1 MHRLPTFLLSIP
13 LTLLPMGLIGTT
25 APAALAQADA
35 QAAFQQAKAAFQAGK
50 FAEARDL
57 AKKASETDAKNPE
70 VFLLLGKAHYQ
81 LGELDEA
88 LVAWQRTLALAPEEP
103 FAAKMLEVLRGQRA
117 GADLRIKLVEAMI
130 VEKLFAPA
138 QQEYRRLLGDK
149 SLSEAQRAKVIT
161 LQAETLVHTN
171 QPAEAQR
178 VLSELLLVYP
188 KLADPAQTMLLL
200 GQAKLRAGGDAT
212 AEGVTLLRKVAEMVA
227 ADHVGAPVAATAQ
240 YELIAFE
247 LKQGVDAARTD
258 ALAKWLADH
267 PKHPLVAEAQ
277 RALVDA
283 CLTLARQGAKPSRQ
297 SALTAADAKALALA
311 VEIAKQQV
319 RTEVTAG
326 LVDTLLKHLESH
338 YAANQAHAA
347 AVQGVQTLLAAP
359 LPKPSR
365 LAGLKALAQYKQRAA
380 MEWLNEEARAGR
392 LDAVPVT
399 KAGFLRV
406 HPSVI
411 AGVLS
416 VYQTIRTEFPAEPLW
431 AEQAALAVQVRA
443 LNARVV
449 WRPDEVKGFRRPD
462 AWAMAI
468 ALPVVRAN
476 ADPAAVKTAV
486 DVFQGVI
493 QDCSAVG
500 QQPGARGLALWAS
513 GELLNASLSLT
524 DNKGLIPAPLSPD
537 HPAWPGMMMG
547 HVALLDGEA
556 KYQFQENIKSGNGA
570 QNAKLSNTQKLLLD
584 TLAKLVAIDAQ
595 QSAAAMKAASDHLAP
610 WIDGGHWAVA
620 EEVYATLAKAL
631 PQSDRRQAE
640 LAVVDL
646 WIQQVLRE
654 HQRLVAAGLSVP
666 RELDPTLKKA
676 LLRCYELQAGL
687 DPASPKLAQIRG
699 VSDRVIAYYTALEY
713 YDVAEAAV
721 KVKAEA
727 AVDAADQYAAFQ
739 LIHLQEDQARRELA
753 RSLRQYG
760 APDKISLTP
769 GFQAVLAAWT
779 KFITDRPAG
788 PLVPQ
793 AAEQI
798 FGVARLFEQHGA
810 CTVAAGVY
818 GDMAK
823 FAAKVKVL
831 SQSSPATASSAQRAA
846 FAAAGAWD
854 SQARK
859 TLAKATADRKSGD
872 LPPGKLSDEFAVAI
886 ASYKGFIAAYPDSI
900 LVRDAIGKVMAV
912 ALEYAR
918 IDAWDVADGV
928 YADLLKSNLKIR
940 RPERLEFAR
949 GLCQLGHAM
958 PEHARE
964 VLTALSAAGLRGA
977 EGPSE
982 IALAA
987 RGGEVGGRMMPGG
1000 GGFGGAG
1007 GAVGMADYG
1016 MPGGAPGY
1024 AAAGMPPGVASGPMD
1039 GTKLA
1044 AGSASSTARPATS
1057 ALSAETDEAKRDVQL
1072 LAMIRQRESSRSA
1085 KVAQLRERLDLS
1097 MNQPAAQGQRAAQQ
1111 PQADQQAK
1119 LPAAVPV
1126 LSEAELARQEKAID
1140 AAYAIFQGIRKSYAE
1155 TPTAEQARAEI
1166 LVMVSHWRG
1175 LTQWHRSAALAGRFL
1190 TDNPTDGQLPQL
1202 RLEIARDRLA
1212 YASKP
1217 LEKPMAKQAM
1227 LTEVSGR
1234 FSAARAELAKIV
1246 TEFPAEKTL
1255 QQDAQWD
1262 IANSFLTEARA
1273 IAVLSP
1279 TLARGQFIRATRE
1292 LQKVADKHP
1301 THPRIGAI
1309 PQMLWGI
1316 SQELEGRGYDE
1327 EAILVWNELVIHDPT
1342 NPLAQTSALKI
1353 AQTYHQKLKR
1363 PLKAAETYQELNF
1376 ARGGSDQA
1384 AQDAIFRI
1392 GSELK
1397 DQKRWVEAL
1406 HVLEAFV
1413 DSFPRH
1419 PQAGQALATAGQIH
1433 QANEAWKDAIAAYR
1447 RVIAEF
1453 GEGHDH
1459 PADGARQD
1467 AKWSIAECTINL
1479 SQWSEAMAAY
1489 RDFVAAYPKDAKVAE
1504 ANRRIEVLK
1513 DLARYQGLVDEK
1525 GQRKAFDAQ
1534 YQIAVIVRNQLSN
1547 PVKAIIEYR
1556 KVVTNWPESYV
1567 AAPALHEMGT
1577 AYLSLGETEKARDAL
1592 KQVAEKYPTSPLASS
1607 ALFMVGK
1614 SYEDE
1619 ADKLASVTREKS
1631 LEQARDVAQR
1641 NAYELSQSS
1650 RRQQLDSRAGRV
1662 ADLKKEG
1669 KSKAAEV
1676 EEASG
1681 AALYGVFNDA
1691 NVKVFAQKAIQDVET
1706 LTATQLADRQDKIN
1720 AALRKA
1726 VAAYTATSKIAGG
1739 NKADAALLQ
1748 MATIYDQRLKDSKAA
1763 METWLEIVRQFSGT
1777 AVAEDASWKLAQYY
1791 EREGKYSEA
1800 IDAYTAFLRNYRR
1813 SPNAGP
1819 AQFAIAENY
1828 ERIGKWVAAMDSYNN
1843 YITNF
1848 PEGPLV
1854 NKAKEQI
1861 NWIKTYRL

>member
-1 MHRLPTFLLSIP
+1 MPRRSAFLLSVA
-13 LTLLPMGLIGTT
+13 TLFLSMAVIGAT
-25 APAALAQADA
+25 APPALAQADA

-57 AKKASETDAKNPE
+57 AKKAAETDAKNPE

-81 LGELDEA
+81 LGELDDA
-88 LVAWQRTLALAPEEP
+88 LAAWKRTLALAPEEP
-103 FAAKMLEVLRGQRA
+103 FAAKMLEVLRAQRA

-130 VEKLFAPA
+130 AEKLFAPA
-138 QQEYRRLLGDK
+138 QLECHGLLNDK
-149 SLSEAQRAKVIT
+149 SLSEAQRAKVMN
-161 LQAETLVHTN
+161 LQAEIHVQTN
-171 QPAEAQR
+171 QIAEAQK
-178 VLSELLLVYP
+178 VLREVLILYP
-188 KLADPAQTMLLL
+188 KQADPVQTTLLL

-212 AEGVTLLRKVAEMVA
+212 AVGLELLKKLI
-227 ADHVGAPVAATAQ
+227 ADHADTAAAATAQ
-240 YELIAFE
+240 FELVSFD
-247 LKQGVDAARTD
+247 LKQGVDQARVD
-258 ALAKWLADH
+258 ALAKWLAKYPQHGLATD
-267 PKHPLVAEAQ
+267 AQ
-277 RALVDA
+277 RTLVESYLA
-283 CLTLARQGAKPSRQ
+283 LARQGAKPGPQ
-297 SALTAADAKALALA
+297 SDLSAADATALTLA
-311 VEIAKQQV
+311 VNLAKQQV
-319 RTEVTAG
+319 RAEVTAG
-326 LVDTLLKHLESH
+326 LVDTLLKHLEAQ
-338 YAANQAHAA
+338 YGANQANGAA
-347 AVQGVQTLLAAP
+347 TKGVQTLLAAP
-359 LPKPSR
+359 LPRPSR
-365 LAGLKALAQYKQRAA
+365 LAALKSLGLYKYRAA
-380 MEWLNEEARAGR
+380 MEWLNEQGRSGQLSAAVNDRA
-392 LDAVPVT
+392 LPPAL
-399 KAGFLRV
+399 AE
-406 HPSVI
+406 
-411 AGVLS
+411 VLA
-416 VYQTIRTEFPAEPLW
+416 VYQTIRTEFPTEPLW
-431 AEQAALAVQVRA
+431 ADHAALAVQVRA
-443 LNARVV
+443 ANARVV
-449 WRPDEVKGFRRPD
+449 WPDEVTAFRGPD
-462 AWAMAI
+462 AWAI
-468 ALPVVRAN
+468 EIVLPVVKAN
-476 ADPAAVKTAV
+476 ADAAAVKTAV
-486 DVFQGVI
+486 DLFQGIVK
-493 QDCSAVG
+493 DYTALG
-500 QQPGARGLALWAS
+500 QSGARQLALAAS
-513 GELLNASLSLT
+513 RLLLS
-524 DNKGLIPAPLSPD
+524 APLSQK
-537 HPAWPGMMMG
+537 HPAWSDAMAA
-547 HVALLDGEA
+547 HAALLDGYA
-556 KYQFQENIKSGNGA
+556 RFLFQENIKSGNGE
-570 QNAKLSNTQKLLLD
+570 QNAKLSDAQKEFLD
-584 TLAKLVAIDAQ
+584 TLARLLAGDAARAG
-595 QSAAAMKAASDHLAP
+595 AALGDVREHVKP

-620 EEVYATLAKAL
+620 EEVYAALAKAL
-631 PQSDRRQAE
+631 PQADRRQAD

-666 RELDPTLKKA
+666 RQLDPTLKKA
-676 LLRCYELQAGL
+676 LVRCYELQAGL
-687 DPASPKLAQIRG
+687 DPASPKLAQVRG
-699 VSDRVIAYYTALEY
+699 VADRVIAHYQALEY
-713 YDVAEAAV
+713 YDVALAAIQ
-721 KVKAEA
+721 VKAEKP
-727 AVDAADQYAAFQ
+727 VEAADEYAAFQ
-739 LIHLQEDQARRELA
+739 LIQLQEDQARRELA

-760 APDKISLTP
+760 APDKIALTP
-769 GFQAVLAAWT
+769 AFQAVLAAWT
-779 KFITDRPAG
+779 KFISDRPTS

-793 AAEQI
+793 AAERV
-798 FGVARLFEQHGA
+798 FGIARLFEQHGA
-810 CTVAAGVY
+810 FPVAAGVH
-818 GDMAK
+818 GEMAK
-823 FAAKVKVL
+823 FAAGVKVL
-831 SQSSPATASSAQRAA
+831 SQSSPTAASTAQRAA
-846 FAAAGAWD
+846 FAAAGALD
-854 SQARK
+854 AQARK
-859 TLAKATADRKSGD
+859 VLAKAMADRKSGD
-872 LPPGKLSDEFAVAI
+872 LPPGKLSGEFEAAI
-886 ASYKGFIAAYPDSI
+886 VGYKGFIAAYPDSI
-900 LVRDAIGKVMAV
+900 LVRDAIAKVMTV
-912 ALEYAR
+912 ALEYAK

-928 YADLLKSNLKIR
+928 YADLLASNLKIR

-949 GLCQLGHAM
+949 GLCQLGRAM

-964 VLTALSAAGLRGA
+964 VLTALGATGLRGA
-977 EGPSE
+977 EGPTE

-987 RGGEVGGRMMPGG
+987 RGG

-1007 GAVGMADYG
+1007 GGLGASGYG
-1016 MPGGAPGY
+1016 MPGGAPGHG
-1024 AAAGMPPGVASGPMD
+1024 AAETPPGAASGPMD
-1039 GTKLA
+1039 GGKPA
-1044 AGSASSTARPATS
+1044 AVSASSPPPPATP
-1057 ALSAETDEAKRDVQL
+1057 ALSLETDEAKRDVQL
-1072 LAMIRQRESSRSA
+1072 LAMIRQREASRSSQ
-1085 KVAQLRERLDLS
+1085 VAQLREHYDVAI
-1097 MNQPAAQGQRAAQQ
+1097 NQPDQGQRAAQQ

-1119 LPAAVPV
+1119 RPAPVPV

-1140 AAYAIFQGIRKSYAE
+1140 AAYAIFQAIRKNYAE

-1175 LTQWHRSAALAGRFL
+1175 LTQWHRSAALAARFL
-1190 TDNPTDGQLPQL
+1190 ADNPTDGQLPQL
-1202 RLEIARDRLA
+1202 RLEIARDKLA

-1227 LTEVSGR
+1227 VTEVSGR
-1234 FSAARAELAKIV
+1234 FSAARGELAKIV
-1246 TEFPAEKTL
+1246 TDFPTEKTL

-1273 IAVLSP
+1273 IAALSP
-1279 TLARGQFIRATRE
+1279 TLARGQFVRATRE

-1301 THPRIGAI
+1301 NHPRIGAI
-1309 PQMLWGI
+1309 PQMLWTI

-1327 EAILVWNELVIHDPT
+1327 EAILVWNELSIHDPT
-1342 NPLAQTSALKI
+1342 SPLAQTAALKI

-1419 PQAGQALATAGQIH
+1419 PQAGQALAMAGQIH

-1453 GEGHDH
+1453 GEGQWV
-1459 PADGARQD
+1459 QD

-1479 SQWSEAMAAY
+1479 SQWSEAAAAY
-1489 RDFVAAYPKDAKVAE
+1489 RDYVAAYPKDAAKVAE

-1577 AYLSLGETEKARDAL
+1577 AYLALGETEKARDAL

-1650 RRQQLDSRAGRV
+1650 RARQQELRLDRV
-1662 ADLKKEG
+1662 ESLKKEG

-1676 EEASG
+1676 EEASN
-1681 AALYGVFNDA
+1681 AALFGQFNDA
-1691 NVKVFAQKAIQDVET
+1691 NVRVFAQKAIQDVET

-1726 VAAYTATSKIAGG
+1726 VTAYTATSKIAGG

-1813 SPNAGP
+1813 SPNAGA
-1819 AQFAIAENY
+1819 AQFAVAENY

-1854 NKAKEQI
+1854 SKAKEQI

>member
-1 MHRLPTFLLSIP
+1 
-13 LTLLPMGLIGTT
+13 
-25 APAALAQADA
+25 
-35 QAAFQQAKAAFQAGK
+35 
-50 FAEARDL
+50 
-57 AKKASETDAKNPE
+57 
-70 VFLLLGKAHYQ
+70 
-81 LGELDEA
+81 
-88 LVAWQRTLALAPEEP
+88 
-103 FAAKMLEVLRGQRA
+103 
-117 GADLRIKLVEAMI
+117 
-130 VEKLFAPA
+130 
-138 QQEYRRLLGDK
+138 
-149 SLSEAQRAKVIT
+149 
-161 LQAETLVHTN
+161 
-171 QPAEAQR
+171 
-178 VLSELLLVYP
+178 
-188 KLADPAQTMLLL
+188 
-200 GQAKLRAGGDAT
+200 
-212 AEGVTLLRKVAEMVA
+212 
-227 ADHVGAPVAATAQ
+227 
-240 YELIAFE
+240 
-247 LKQGVDAARTD
+247 
-258 ALAKWLADH
+258 
-267 PKHPLVAEAQ
+267 
-277 RALVDA
+277 
-283 CLTLARQGAKPSRQ
+283 
-297 SALTAADAKALALA
+297 
-311 VEIAKQQV
+311 
-319 RTEVTAG
+319 
-326 LVDTLLKHLESH
+326 
-338 YAANQAHAA
+338 
-347 AVQGVQTLLAAP
+347 
-359 LPKPSR
+359 
-365 LAGLKALAQYKQRAA
+365 
-380 MEWLNEEARAGR
+380 
-392 LDAVPVT
+392 
-399 KAGFLRV
+399 
-406 HPSVI
+406 
-411 AGVLS
+411 
-416 VYQTIRTEFPAEPLW
+416 
-431 AEQAALAVQVRA
+431 
-443 LNARVV
+443 
-449 WRPDEVKGFRRPD
+449 
-462 AWAMAI
+462 
-468 ALPVVRAN
+468 
-476 ADPAAVKTAV
+476 
-486 DVFQGVI
+486 
-493 QDCSAVG
+493 
-500 QQPGARGLALWAS
+500 
-513 GELLNASLSLT
+513 
-524 DNKGLIPAPLSPD
+524 
-537 HPAWPGMMMG
+537 
-547 HVALLDGEA
+547 
-556 KYQFQENIKSGNGA
+556 
-570 QNAKLSNTQKLLLD
+570 
-584 TLAKLVAIDAQ
+584 
-595 QSAAAMKAASDHLAP
+595 
-610 WIDGGHWAVA
+610 
-620 EEVYATLAKAL
+620 
-631 PQSDRRQAE
+631 
-640 LAVVDL
+640 
-646 WIQQVLRE
+646 
-654 HQRLVAAGLSVP
+654 
-666 RELDPTLKKA
+666 
-676 LLRCYELQAGL
+676 
-687 DPASPKLAQIRG
+687 
-699 VSDRVIAYYTALEY
+699 
-713 YDVAEAAV
+713 
-721 KVKAEA
+721 
-727 AVDAADQYAAFQ
+727 
-739 LIHLQEDQARRELA
+739 
-753 RSLRQYG
+753 
-760 APDKISLTP
+760 
-769 GFQAVLAAWT
+769 
-779 KFITDRPAG
+779 
-788 PLVPQ
+788 
-793 AAEQI
+793 
-798 FGVARLFEQHGA
+798 
-810 CTVAAGVY
+810 
-818 GDMAK
+818 
-823 FAAKVKVL
+823 
-831 SQSSPATASSAQRAA
+831 
-846 FAAAGAWD
+846 
-854 SQARK
+854 
-859 TLAKATADRKSGD
+859 
-872 LPPGKLSDEFAVAI
+872 
-886 ASYKGFIAAYPDSI
+886 
-900 LVRDAIGKVMAV
+900 
-912 ALEYAR
+912 
-918 IDAWDVADGV
+918 
-928 YADLLKSNLKIR
+928 
-940 RPERLEFAR
+940 
-949 GLCQLGHAM
+949 LGHAM

-964 VLTALSAAGLRGA
+964 VLTALSATGLRGA
-977 EGPSE
+977 EGPTE
-982 IALAA
+982 TALAT

-1000 GGFGGAG
+1000 GGYGGAAG
-1007 GAVGMADYG
+1007 GLGASGYG
-1016 MPGGAPGY
+1016 LPGGAPGY
-1024 AAAGMPPGVASGPMD
+1024 AAAGMPPGVSSGAMD
-1039 GTKLA
+1039 GTKPA
-1044 AGSASSTARPATS
+1044 AGSASSTAPPATP
-1057 ALSAETDEAKRDVQL
+1057 ALSLETDEAKRDVQL
-1072 LAMIRQRESSRSA
+1072 LAMIRQREASRSA
-1085 KVAQLRERLDLS
+1085 QVAQLREHFDVAV
-1097 MNQPAAQGQRAAQQ
+1097 NQPAARQ

-1140 AAYAIFQGIRKSYAE
+1140 AAYAIFQAIRKNYAE

-1166 LVMVSHWRG
+1166 LVMVAHWRG
-1175 LTQWHRSAALAGRFL
+1175 LTQWQRSAALAARFL

-1234 FSAARAELAKIV
+1234 FSAARAELAKTV

-1316 SQELEGRGYDE
+1316 SQELESRGYDE
-1327 EAILVWNELVIHDPT
+1327 EAILVWNELTIHDPT
-1342 NPLAQTSALKI
+1342 NPLAQTAALKI

-1419 PQAGQALATAGQIH
+1419 PQAGQALTTAGQIH

-1453 GEGHDH
+1453 GEGQWV
-1459 PADGARQD
+1459 QD

-1489 RDFVAAYPKDAKVAE
+1489 RDYVAAYPKDAAKVAE

-1567 AAPALHEMGT
+1567 AAPALYEMGT

-1592 KQVAEKYPTSPLASS
+1592 RQVAEKYPTSPLASS

-1650 RRQQLDSRAGRV
+1650 RARQQVLRLDRIEN
-1662 ADLKKEG
+1662 LKKEG
-1669 KSKAAEV
+1669 KGKAAEV
-1676 EEASG
+1676 EEAST
-1681 AALYGVFNDA
+1681 AANYGQFNDA
-1691 NVKVFAQKAIQDVET
+1691 NVMVFAQKALQDVET

-1791 EREGKYSEA
+1791 EREGKSSEA
-1800 IDAYTAFLRNYRR
+1800 IDAYTVFLRNYRR